1 MKLAVGSPEGDGV
14 AYPQADRRGAD
25 SPSLDSRTQDAGIA
39 LSQRGRNPEEGC
51 PCPHGS
57 HPRIDPPARLL
68 PYLGA
73 SRLIMRSHTF

>member
-51 PCPHGS
+51 PVPTEATHAS
-57 HPRIDPPARLL
+57 TRPPDCFHISG
-68 PYLGA
+68 PVV
-73 SRLIMRSHTF
+73 S